1 MDLLRYMAPVAV
13 VLLVPATLLM
23 EPDALGAAAALAR
36 EDPSFVWMLLLNSSL
51 AYLVNLTNFLVT
63 KHTSPLTLQVTHG
76 SSVFCHVCR
85 ASCSALLY
93 TLLGILQLTCHVL
106 RLVLWSLQVLGN
118 AKGAVA
124 VVVSILIFRNPVTV
138 MGMLGYGV
146 TIVGVVLYGEAKKRS
161 K

>member
-63 KHTSPLTLQVTHG
+63 KHTSPLTLQVTTG

-85 ASCSALLY
+85 AFCS
-93 TLLGILQLTCHVL
+93 
-106 RLVLWSLQVLGN
+106 
-118 AKGAVA
+118 AVA
-124 VVVSILIFRNPVTV
+124 VAGNTS
-138 MGMLGYGV
+138 GY
-146 TIVGVVLYGEAKKRS
+146 R
-161 K
+161 